1 MKYVKLMI
9 LLLPV
14 LLVTLACKS
23 APKTSEETPAESL
36 TAQTPAQTQPAQPDQ
51 ASLSALD
58 QSIADLERLRQ
69 FAIDIEGPSWF
80 PDQWNTA
87 EAQYNEAKSKTQRDT
102 PEQVKAATDANNT
115 AAASFQ
121 GLIDQSL
128 PLYAQAREDQ
138 IISVRE
144 DALAA
149 GIGDLAP
156 AYLLMADK
164 TVLDAQTKYEE
175 KDYYGAIAS
184 AFQAVDM
191 YEILEDGCNA
201 YYVRQ
206 EIEDRDFIR
215 YDPDNFDRADVAGL
229 SAIADYEA
237 ADLESAREK
246 AEEAHL
252 RYNLVLTTGWQ
263 SYAAEKGASSADKR
277 QEALRLKANVAV
289 RNDFEA
295 ASRIFAQGDSAF
307 KAEDYPA
314 AADFF
319 ADAESRFITIR
330 GIAEQKRQ
338 AAENAIRQADE
349 KMVESEANAE
359 KAEAI
364 LGGGSL

>member
-14 LLVTLACKS
+14 LLVIPACKS
-23 APKTSEETPAESL
+23 APKASEETPAESL
-36 TAQTPAQTQPAQPDQ
+36 TAETQPARPDQ

-80 PDQWNTA
+80 PDQWDTA
-87 EAQYNEAKSKTQRDT
+87 EAQYNEAKTKTQRDT
-102 PEQVKAATDANNT
+102 PEQVKAATAANNT

-121 GLIDQSL
+121 SLIDQSL
-128 PLYAQAREDQ
+128 PLYAQVREDQ
-138 IISVRE
+138 IVSVRE
-144 DALAA
+144 DAIAA

-237 ADLESAREK
+237 ADLESAKEK

-252 RYNLVLTTGWQ
+252 RYNLALAAGWQ

-277 QEALRLKANVAV
+277 QEALKLKANVAV

-307 KAEDYPA
+307 KVEDYPA
-314 AADFF
+314 AANFF

-338 AAENAIRQADE
+338 AAENAIRKADE

>member
-1 MKYVKLMI
+1 MKYVRLMI

-23 APKTSEETPAESL
+23 APTASEEPPAESL
-36 TAQTPAQTQPAQPDQ
+36 TTPSQTITQPDQ

-58 QSIADLERLRQ
+58 QSVADLERLRQ

-80 PDQWNTA
+80 PDQWDTA
-87 EAQYNEAKSKTQRDT
+87 EAQYNEAKSKTRRDT
-102 PEQVKAATDANNT
+102 PEQVKAAAAANNT

-121 GLIDQSL
+121 SLIDQSL
-128 PLYAQAREDQ
+128 PLYAQVREDQ

-156 AYLLMADK
+156 DYLLMADK
-164 TVLDAQTKYEE
+164 TVLEAQTKYED

-191 YEILEDGCNA
+191 YEALVDGCTA

-215 YDPDNFDRADVAGL
+215 YDPENFDRADEAGL

-237 ADLESAREK
+237 MDPESAKEK
-246 AEEAHL
+246 AEEARL
-252 RYNLVLTTGWQ
+252 RYNLVLNTGWQ
-263 SYAAEKGASSADKR
+263 SYAAEKGAASADKR
-277 QEALRLKANVAV
+277 QEALKLKANVAV
-289 RNDFEA
+289 RSDFEA
-295 ASRIFAQGDSAF
+295 ASRIFDQGNSAF

-319 ADAESRFITIR
+319 VDAESRFITIR

-338 AAENAIRQADE
+338 AAENAIRKADE

>member
-1 MKYVKLMI
+1 MN
-9 LLLPV
+9 
-14 LLVTLACKS
+14 
-23 APKTSEETPAESL
+23 
-36 TAQTPAQTQPAQPDQ
+36 
-51 ASLSALD
+51 ALD

-69 FAIDIEGPSWF
+69 FALDIEGPSWF

-87 EAQYNEAKSKTQRDT
+87 EAHYNEAKTKTQRDT
-102 PEQVKAATDANNT
+102 PEQVEAATAANNT

-128 PLYAQAREDQ
+128 PLYAQARGDQ

-144 DALAA
+144 AAIEA
-149 GIGDLAP
+149 GIMDLAP
-156 AYLLMADK
+156 DYLLMADI
-164 TVLDAQTKYEE
+164 TTLDALTKYEE
-175 KDYYGAIAS
+175 EDYYGAIAS

-191 YEILEDGCNA
+191 YEILEDGCTA

-215 YDPDNFDRADVAGL
+215 YDPDNFDRADTAGL
-229 SAIADYEA
+229 SAITDYEA
-237 ADLESAREK
+237 ADLESAKEK

-252 RYNLVLTTGWQ
+252 RYNLALTTGWQ
-263 SYAAEKGASSADKR
+263 SYAAEKGAASADKR
-277 QEALRLKANVAV
+277 QEALKAKANVAV

-319 ADAESRFITIR
+319 ADAESRFVVVR

-338 AAENAIRQADE
+338 AAENAIREADE
-349 KMVESEANAE
+349 KMAESDANAE

>member
-1 MKYVKLMI
+1 MKYARLMI

-23 APKTSEETPAESL
+23 TPKPSEETPAESL
-36 TAQTPAQTQPAQPDQ
+36 TDQSQSQPQPARPDQ
-51 ASLSALD
+51 ASLNALD

-87 EAQYNEAKSKTQRDT
+87 EAQYNEAASKTQRDT
-102 PEQVKAATDANNT
+102 PEQVKAATDAHNT

-121 GLIDQSL
+121 SLIDQSL

-164 TVLDAQTKYEE
+164 TVLEAQTKYEE

-191 YEILEDGCNA
+191 YEMLRDGCNV
-201 YYVRQ
+201 YYIRQ
-206 EIEDRDFIR
+206 EIEDRDFIH
-215 YDPDNFDRADVAGL
+215 YDPDNFDLADTAGL

-237 ADLESAREK
+237 ADLESAREQG
-246 AEEAHL
+246 EEAYL
-252 RYNLVLTTGWQ
+252 RYNLVLATGWQ

-277 QEALRLKANVAV
+277 QEALKLKANVAV
-289 RNDFEA
+289 RNDFDA

-314 AADFF
+314 AVDFF
-319 ADAESRFITIR
+319 TDAESRFITIR
-330 GIAEQKRQ
+330 DIAEQKRQ
-338 AAENAIRQADE
+338 AAENAIREADE
-349 KMVESEANAE
+349 KMAESDANAGR
-359 KAEAI
+359 AEAI